1 MSIKEIVEETDPDI
15 IVLTDTWY
23 KNNEETKLKAYKLY
37 TSNRENK
44 KGGIEI
50 PVINNVQNRTLKLT
64 VRTETRNRALNIAS
78 LYGKIEVSESRENIK
93 DQFEYIE
100 ELIQNIEQSGEDYIL
115 IGDLNAKIGNKEN
128 RISGNKEETNRAGKA
143 LLSLERKANGI
154 IVNKTEKCKGK
165 WT

>member
-1 MSIKEIVEETDPDI
+1 MEETDPDI
-15 IVLTDTWY
+15 IVLTDTWF

-64 VRTETRNRALNIAS
+64 VRTETRHRALNIAS

-115 IGDLNAKIGNKEN
+115 IGYLNAKIGNKEN
-128 RISGNKEETNRAGKA
+128 RISRNKE
-143 LLSLERKANGI
+143 
-154 IVNKTEKCKGK
+154 
-165 WT
+165 